1 MSESGEKTLPP
12 SDKKL
17 RDARKNGQLAHSKDM
32 PTAVSLIACLAVVAT
47 SATYGL
53 KTISGS
59 IISSL
64 SFSEKTFQ
72 QRAIDSVIELGSFMG
87 QFVGSAVAAAIGA
100 VILSHIIVMRGFIFT
115 LHPMSQGLNKLNPVT
130 NLKQI
135 FGINALSEL
144 IKSILKVVVLGGVL
158 AIVIQDGIL
167 GALNTPFCGLNCQIA
182 LAGHLALNILIVGSF
197 ILLVLGGVDILLQ
210 NWMFN
215 RDMMMTFDEQK
226 RERKEQ
232 DGSPEIKQ
240 EQGRLRRE
248 AIMGDPIG
256 AKNATIFLS
265 GDGDVVIGI
274 SYVKGKTPVP
284 VLVYRSPK
292 LTSAELHAEHPS
304 ARLYRSASL
313 HATLMAEGKIGKMI
327 PKSTFD
333 SSARMLYALSMI

>member
-32 PTAVSLIACLAVVAT
+32 PSAVSLIACLAVVAST
-47 SATYGL
+47 TTYGL

-72 QRAIDSVIELGSFMG
+72 QRAVDSVIELGVFMG
-87 QFVGSAVAAAIGA
+87 QFVGAAVAAAIGA

-115 LHPMSQGLNKLNPVT
+115 LQPMSQGLQKLNPVT

-135 FGINALSEL
+135 FGANALSEL

-158 AIVIQDGIL
+158 GIVIQTGIQ
-167 GALNTPFCGLNCQIA
+167 AAINTLFCGLNCQIA
-182 LAGHLALNILIVGSF
+182 LAGHLSRSILIVGSSV
-197 ILLVLGGVDILLQ
+197 LLVLGGVDILLQ
-210 NWMFN
+210 NWMFT
-215 RDMMMTFDEQK
+215 REMRMTFDEQK

-248 AIMGDPIG
+248 AIMGDPLG
-256 AKNATIFLS
+256 AKNSTIFLT
-265 GDGDVVIGI
+265 GEGDVVIGI
-274 SYVKGKTPVP
+274 RYEKSKTPVP
-284 VLVYRSPK
+284 VLVYRSAK
-292 LTSAELHAEHPS
+292 VTIGELQKAHPS
-304 ARLYRSASL
+304 THLYRQTAL
-313 HATLMAEGKIGKMI
+313 HEKLMSEGKMGKI
-327 PKSTFD
+327 VPRSTFD
-333 SSARMLYALSMI
+333 ASARMLYALSMI